1 MEGRLRKMKNLKIL
15 AIIITILSLTSILI
29 TVNAATSADFPVEV
43 TDGTYTFRFATHTGS
58 GTGGNWI
65 ELTGGSDITLP
76 EITLYY
82 DGITSADYDKDGNNV
97 AVDADNSILGDS
109 VTYPYSTHPLYST
122 TQTITYTFNGRT
134 SHVGLPVDVK
144 LIKVDD
150 PLDFQSAASD
160 AFKGDTQALR
170 DILTDNDPN
179 NVVVQTKSGPLDVN
193 GDISDNFGAQAAGDY
208 VIVVMNQVGN
218 TFILYSAT
226 PVEVLDRSLTI
237 TMDDEVYRGTDLDID
252 ITLTGPDTN
261 LIYGAA
267 LIKESAYYANARLI
281 SYGLT
286 DDTELTVNGATL
298 IEGSGGSFSLF
309 GGGLGNIGIDEIT
322 DFMSQALES
331 DEYTWAFVT
340 GTDATSYT
348 LSLTTDG
355 LDEDDYVVLVG
366 AWDGDGDIS
375 SNQRL
380 LGFAQD
386 SVYVDIR
393 PSGGGVYVPPP
404 LVTVIPTPEEL
415 EALPLE
421 EALEALEDLEADEIA
436 ELLEE
441 VSDGKTA
448 EILGWLPTSEAAEIL
463 EDLTG
468 DKAVNVI
475 EAMDRAARAN
485 VLTETDPKYL
495 AGLMSKISGSVIE
508 EITSDLSAADTA
520 KILEE
525 AADTPEAFDK
535 LAEAINNI
543 DEDKAAEILLETG
556 AEVGAQLVEEMA
568 NEDLNEAAKRVEAA
582 VKRRLEEVDP
592 EKRQELLDKVA
603 ETLENVNTE
612 SLVELFVEIANL
624 PETPSTVAD
633 VFEAM
638 DKTKVLDVITAWVDV
653 GDLEELGMVFVY
665 LTEDTI
671 EELWTNM
678 APAEREALYTYLDE
692 ETKAALPQLGEF
704 TVSSLTVEPETV
716 EPGDI
721 VTIEAILE
729 NIGDEA
735 DSTTVKLY
743 VDGFETAS
751 EVITLDPSESI
762 TLEWTTS
769 KDTAGQYTVEV
780 MGESATFTVETPLEP
795 AEFTLSNLQVS
806 PSTVEPGEDVTVTLT
821 VKNTGELAGSYSVD
835 VILDG
840 ETVETTSNTLD
851 GGASDTAIVTVSSEE
866 EGIHTVT
873 VDGLEAQFSVE
884 TPPEKLTWIYVI
896 LVGIAAVAV
905 AGYLYMRRK

>member
-1 MEGRLRKMKNLKIL
+1 MKIINRSHKIL
-15 AIIITILSLTSILI
+15 AVIITILSLTSILI

-58 GTGGNWI
+58 GTEGNWI

-82 DGITSADYDKDGNNV
+82 NGITSADYDKGVNNV
-97 AVDADNSILGDS
+97 VVDADTSIVGDS

-134 SHVGLPVDVK
+134 SHAGLPVDVK

-150 PLDFQSAASD
+150 PLDFESAASD
-160 AFKGDTQALR
+160 AFRGDTQAIR
-170 DILTDNDPN
+170 DILTNNDPN
-179 NVVVQTKSGPLDVN
+179 NVVVQTKSGSLDGS
-193 GDISDNFGAQAAGDY
+193 GDISNNFGTQAAGDY
-208 VIVVMNQVGN
+208 IIAVMSQAGN

-237 TMDDEVYRGTDLDID
+237 TMDAKVYRGDDLDID
-252 ITLTGPDTN
+252 ITLTGPDATHH
-261 LIYGAA
+261 IYGAA
-267 LIKESAYYANARLI
+267 LIKESAYYANAQII
-281 SYGLT
+281 SYGST

-309 GGGLGNIGIDEIT
+309 GGGLGNIGKDEIT
-322 DFMSQALES
+322 DFMSQAFES
-331 DEYTWAFVT
+331 DEYAVAFST
-340 GTDATSYT
+340 GTTATSYT
-348 LSLTTDG
+348 LSVTTNG
-355 LDEDDYVVLVG
+355 LAEDDYVVLVG
-366 AWDGDGDIS
+366 AWDGDGALS

-380 LGFAQD
+380 QGFTQD

-393 PSGGGVYVPPP
+393 PSGGGGYTPPP
-404 LVTVIPTPEEL
+404 LVTEIPTPEEL
-415 EALPLE
+415 EALPLD
-421 EALEALEDLEADEIA
+421 EALAALEDLDADEIA

-441 VSDGKTA
+441 VSDGKTG
-448 EILGWLPTSEAAEIL
+448 EILGGLPASEAAEIL
-463 EDLTG
+463 ENLTG

-475 EAMDRAARAN
+475 EAMDRAARSN
-485 VLTETDPKYL
+485 VLTETDPEYL
-495 AGLMSKISGSVIE
+495 AGLMLNISGSVVE
-508 EITSDLSAADTA
+508 EIISDLNATDTA
-520 KILEE
+520 RILE
-525 AADTPEAFDK
+525 AADTPEELDK

-556 AEVGAQLVEEMA
+556 AEVGAQLVEAMA
-568 NEDLNEAAKRVEAA
+568 DKDLNKAAKRVEAA
-582 VKRRLEEVDP
+582 VKMRLEEVDP

-603 ETLENVNTE
+603 EILENVSTE
-612 SLVELFVEIANL
+612 SLVDLFVEIANL

-638 DKTKVLDVITAWVDV
+638 NKTKVLDVITAWVNV
-653 GDLEELGMVFVY
+653 GDLEELGMVFGY

-671 EELWTNM
+671 EELWMDM
-678 APAEREALYTYLDE
+678 APAEREALYPYLND

-704 TVSSLTVEPETV
+704 TVTSLTVEPETV

-721 VTIEAILE
+721 VTIEAIVE

-743 VDGFETAS
+743 VDDVETAS
-751 EVITLDPSESI
+751 EAITLDPSESI

-769 KDTAGQYTVEV
+769 KDMAGQYTVEV

-821 VKNTGELAGSYSVD
+821 VKNTGELSGSYSAD
-835 VILDG
+835 IMLDG
-840 ETVETTSNTLD
+840 ETVETASDTLD
-851 GGASDTAIVTVSSEE
+851 GGASDTVSVTVSSEE
-866 EGIHTVT
+866 EGTHTVT
-873 VDGLEAQFSVE
+873 ADGLEAQFSVE
-884 TPPEKLTWIYVI
+884 APPAKLNWMYIVLI
-896 LVGIAAVAV
+896 VVAALAIT
-905 AGYLYMRRK
+905 GYLYMRRK